1 MPSFFFLDC
10 CRLGH
15 SSGNGVQTL
24 IPVTLL
30 TRLSCVRVSGFLCH
44 TQDIREDK
52 THCHPQTLFAR
63 DKKKEGTSY
72 KTKSRFF
79 NTKRTWNLWTSSMSE
94 TMKFRF
100 LFPCFLY
107 LFEAKKHVS
116 LYTHKHFF
124 PMFLCTETGDPFP
137 YPDLFSLIS
146 LAKQLSC
153 IMRWCAW
160 MCVSFQVNKVRVNLK
175 LQLKKYKGIQEE
187 TLDSSLVSSEQTS
200 KETLFFGSVH
210 KTHDLSKVV
219 RDQVNSSL

>member
-79 NTKRTWNLWTSSMSE
+79 NTKRTWNLCTSSMSE

-107 LFEAKKHVS
+107 LFEAKNMSLFTHTSISFQCFFALKQEILFHILIFSLWFLWQSSWVVSWDDVHECVS
-116 LYTHKHFF
+116 LFK
-124 PMFLCTETGDPFP
+124 
-137 YPDLFSLIS
+137 
-146 LAKQLSC
+146 
-153 IMRWCAW
+153 
-160 MCVSFQVNKVRVNLK
+160 
-175 LQLKKYKGIQEE
+175 
-187 TLDSSLVSSEQTS
+187 
-200 KETLFFGSVH
+200 
-210 KTHDLSKVV
+210 
-219 RDQVNSSL
+219 